1 MNQYYKEST
10 KVSIYKRIIKQVFNI
25 SLDTKGRVRNLVDA
39 RMVFTKLM
47 RDKKATYQ
55 SIALHLNLKS
65 HASVMHYYK
74 SIQFLML
81 HDKELK
87 KKYDMCVKLYNLT
100 DPAPNILKPDE
111 LKNRCLNLEDKN
123 KLLSLEI
130 ETLKKQ
136 LQKTSSQEERFKT
149 IFDIIRTRTKLNTEK
164 VIEKKLNTIFNGIY
178 D

>member
-1 MNQYYKEST
+1 
-10 KVSIYKRIIKQVFNI
+10 
-25 SLDTKGRVRNLVDA
+25 
-39 RMVFTKLM
+39 
-47 RDKKATYQ
+47 
-55 SIALHLNLKS
+55 
-65 HASVMHYYK
+65 
-74 SIQFLML
+74 
-81 HDKELK
+81 
-87 KKYDMCVKLYNLT
+87 LYNLT

>member
-47 RDKKATYQ
+47 RDEKSTYQ
-55 SIALHLNLKS
+55 SIAFHLNLES
-65 HASVMHYYK
+65 HASVIHYYK
-74 SIQFLML
+74 SIQFLL
-81 HDKELK
+81 SHDKELK
-87 KKYDMCVKLYNLT
+87 RKYDMCVRLYNLT
-100 DPAPNILKPDE
+100 DPALDILKPDE

-123 KLLSLEI
+123 KLLSLELEI
-130 ETLKKQ
+130 LKKQ
-136 LQKTSSQEERFKT
+136 LQETSSQEKRFKSL
-149 IFDIIRTRTKLNTEK
+149 FDMIRTRTKPNTEK